1 MQAPGARIELREPE
15 THDTMNLIR
24 RLSNQRGTST
34 LEFLV
39 VLPTLLLIF
48 LSSLELSR
56 AWLTS
61 NIATNAAREGARVGV
76 VTPPPDPNNPSFD
89 NGPAVTRITE
99 ILAAAN
105 LTAAVPPSV
114 TCSSTACLPDAQVQA
129 TVTINFETVV
139 PLFLPI
145 LGTPGSPL
153 VLQETVRMRRE

>member
-1 MQAPGARIELREPE
+1 MRHRSLLG
-15 THDTMNLIR
+15 
-24 RLSNQRGTST
+24 NQRGTST

-61 NIATNAAREGARVGV
+61 NIATNAAREAARVGV
-76 VTPPPDPNNPSFD
+76 VTPPPDPNNPTFN
-89 NGPAVTRITE
+89 NGPALARISE

-105 LTAAVPPSV
+105 LTAASVSV

-145 LGTPGSPL
+145 LGTPSSPL

>member
-1 MQAPGARIELREPE
+1 
-15 THDTMNLIR
+15 
-24 RLSNQRGTST
+24 
-34 LEFLV
+34 V

-48 LSSLELSR
+48 LASLELSR

-76 VTPPPDPNNPSFD
+76 VTPPPNPSSPTFD
-89 NGPAVTRITE
+89 NGPALTRISE
-99 ILAAAN
+99 VLSAAN
-105 LTAAVPPSV
+105 LTAASVSV
-114 TCSSTACLPDAQVQA
+114 TCSATACPPDSQVQA

-145 LGTPGSPL
+145 LGTPTSPL

>member
-1 MQAPGARIELREPE
+1 MR
-15 THDTMNLIR
+15 LIR
-24 RLSNQRGTST
+24 RLGNQRGTST

-39 VLPTLLLIF
+39 VLPTLLFIF

-76 VTPPPDPNNPSFD
+76 VTPPPNPSSPTFD
-89 NGPAVTRITE
+89 NGPALTRISE
-99 ILAAAN
+99 VLGAAN
-105 LTAAVPPSV
+105 LTAASVSV
-114 TCSSTACLPDAQVQA
+114 TCSAAACPPDSQVQA

-145 LGTPGSPL
+145 LGTPSSPL

>member
-1 MQAPGARIELREPE
+1 M
-15 THDTMNLIR
+15 TLIR
-24 RLSNQRGTST
+24 RLRNQRGTST

-39 VLPTLLLIF
+39 VLPTLLFIF
-48 LSSLELSR
+48 LASLELSR
-56 AWLTS
+56 AWLAS

-76 VTPPPDPNNPSFD
+76 VTPPPNPSSPTFD
-89 NGPAVTRITE
+89 NGPALTRISE
-99 ILAAAN
+99 VLSAAN
-105 LTAAVPPSV
+105 LTAASVSV
-114 TCSSTACLPDAQVQA
+114 TCSATACPPDSQVQA